1 MIKDYLCSGMT
12 IDYYVS
18 GSGSKD
24 TRKKIVPRPIIISVW
39 SKSTTQTT
47 LKWIEILLKIYMFW
61 RENAILTHYK
71 PMKPDLN
78 WMASMHPS

>member
-24 TRKKIVPRPIIISVW
+24 IALDSLKKIVRPIIISVW
-39 SKSTTQTT
+39 SKSTTQTA
-47 LKWIEILLKIYMFW
+47 LKWVEIFLKISW
-61 RENAILTHYK
+61 LHSDVKID
-71 PMKPDLN
+71 PMIQY
-78 WMASMHPS
+78 